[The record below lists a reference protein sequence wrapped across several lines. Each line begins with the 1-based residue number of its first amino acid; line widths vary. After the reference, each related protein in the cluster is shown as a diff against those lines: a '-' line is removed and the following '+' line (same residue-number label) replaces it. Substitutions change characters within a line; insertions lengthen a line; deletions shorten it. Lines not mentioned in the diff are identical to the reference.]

1 MIIFIYG
8 EDSFRSRLK
17 LNELRDKYLRE
28 VDKLGSGLKTMSG
41 DKAVVSDIIEAIGSS
56 SFLSKKRLIIVENI
70 FASKDPE
77 GLKTFLA
84 YLKNKKSKDDDN
96 IVIFWESKIKM
107 KKIKSSLLPFLI
119 DSDSK
124 DKPLNKVQSE
134 FFKFLVGQKYSLP
147 SFNSLSNT
155 ELALWVKKETAGR
168 GGKISA
174 KAAELLVG
182 LVGSDSWQINNE
194 INKLIS
200 YKATSKLTDSVVE
213 IGEED
218 IKNLV
223 RGNFSDNIF
232 SLTDA
237 ISAKNR
243 NMAVKLLEEL
253 VDSGFDG
260 HYLFS
265 MFIRQ
270 FRILLRIRQAVD
282 SGLSQRQIAN
292 LFKLHPF
299 VLQKGLM
306 QADNFTLANLKNIL
320 NQLIKIDYLVKS
332 GQSDYLTSL
341 SSLVVKI

>member
-1 MIIFIYG
+1 M
-8 EDSFRSRLK
+8 
-17 LNELRDKYLRE
+17 
-28 VDKLGSGLKTMSG
+28 
-41 DKAVVSDIIEAIGSS
+41 
-56 SFLSKKRLIIVENI
+56 
-70 FASKDPE
+70 
-77 GLKTFLA
+77 
-84 YLKNKKSKDDDN
+84 
-96 IVIFWESKIKM
+96 
-107 KKIKSSLLPFLI
+107 
-119 DSDSK
+119 
-124 DKPLNKVQSE
+124 
-134 FFKFLVGQKYSLP
+134 
-147 SFNSLSNT
+147 
-155 ELALWVKKETAGR
+155 KKETAGR